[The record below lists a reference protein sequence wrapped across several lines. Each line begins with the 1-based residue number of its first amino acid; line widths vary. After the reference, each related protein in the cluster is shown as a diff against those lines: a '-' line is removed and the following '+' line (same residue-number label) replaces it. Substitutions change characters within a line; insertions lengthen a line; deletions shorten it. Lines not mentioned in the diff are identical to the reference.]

1 MAKIIE
7 ISPIQ
12 KKDNRKKRVCA
23 YARVSSDSDDQLN
36 SFSVQ
41 VEYYTDFISQNPAWE
56 FADIYADEGLTGLRA
71 DKRGEFQRML
81 RDCRKGKIDRIL
93 TKSVSRFARNTKE
106 CLEAI
111 RELKSLG
118 VSVLFEKENIDTA
131 ELSSEMMLAFYSH
144 SAQEESLSISGN
156 MRWSYRQR
164 MESGEFLCTKPPY
177 GYALRNGTLEI
188 DESEA
193 EVIRYIFHS
202 YLSGKSKWEI
212 ADELTAQGLVTR
224 DGNTKWYYSTIHYIL
239 QNERYCG
246 NALLQKRYT
255 TDTFPF
261 QKLRNKGEK
270 TQYFIRNSHEPIIS
284 VEDFERAQQLNT
296 ARRSKKAP
304 RQEYPFSQKIKCG
317 ECGILYKRKKREQ
330 PVWACQNHDRNKTLC
345 PNRNLPEAELYA
357 AFVRLYNKLKL
368 NNDKILLP
376 LLRQLQEVKNCHR
389 KNNARLVEIN
399 REMAELSGKILV
411 LNRIKSKGLLD
422 EALYTAQSNETNHR
436 LTELKTEKGR
446 LLEADEDDAAV
457 NGLRLLLDT
466 LDCGPDYLDAFDRD
480 LLDGMVE

>member
-1 MAKIIE
+1 MAEIIE

-12 KKDNRKKRVCA
+12 KSDNRKKRVCA

-164 MESGEFLCTKPPY
+164 MESGEFLCTKPP
-177 GYALRNGTLEI
+177 TVMHLEMG
-188 DESEA
+188 
-193 EVIRYIFHS
+193 H
-202 YLSGKSKWEI
+202 W
-212 ADELTAQGLVTR
+212 
-224 DGNTKWYYSTIHYIL
+224 
-239 QNERYCG
+239 
-246 NALLQKRYT
+246 
-255 TDTFPF
+255 
-261 QKLRNKGEK
+261 
-270 TQYFIRNSHEPIIS
+270 
-284 VEDFERAQQLNT
+284 
-296 ARRSKKAP
+296 
-304 RQEYPFSQKIKCG
+304 
-317 ECGILYKRKKREQ
+317 
-330 PVWACQNHDRNKTLC
+330 
-345 PNRNLPEAELYA
+345 
-357 AFVRLYNKLKL
+357 
-368 NNDKILLP
+368 
-376 LLRQLQEVKNCHR
+376 
-389 KNNARLVEIN
+389 
-399 REMAELSGKILV
+399 
-411 LNRIKSKGLLD
+411 
-422 EALYTAQSNETNHR
+422 R
-436 LTELKTEKGR
+436 LTSRKR
-446 LLEADEDDAAV
+446 
-457 NGLRLLLDT
+457 R
-466 LDCGPDYLDAFDRD
+466 
-480 LLDGMVE
+480 